1 MASGGS
7 LPHSTAPLGSVLDGK
22 AEDTA
27 HGIKLEEEM
36 VTFKEDIPSCSP
48 LEDTC
53 TVYVQ
58 GDDIKSENT
67 ETKSKYLILFYGGG
81 G

>member
-1 MASGGS
+1 
-7 LPHSTAPLGSVLDGK
+7 
-22 AEDTA
+22 
-27 HGIKLEEEM
+27 M

-58 GDDIKSENT
+58 GDDIKIENT

-81 G
+81 GLKIGRQQACLLENKIPLLLKVKRS